1 MNSAT
6 QLDSFENRYI
16 PDLIKGDLDSLR
28 SDVRE
33 YYEAKVRYALDF
45 SVVFDCSAN
54 TIFDLRGRVYL

>member
-33 YYEAKVRYALDF
+33 YYEAKVRYFLDF
-45 SVVFDCSAN
+45 CVVLDCGAN
-54 TIFDLRGRVYL
+54 TISDGRVCL